1 MTKRD
6 KEIKIG
12 RERKGKRK
20 LEKGMETKMNR
31 QKEIKADE
39 KKKKTRRGT
48 EVKKIYLKKKL

>member
-48 EVKKIYLKKKL
+48 EVKKIY